1 MDLEMHIRD
10 DKKLVEIWLNS
21 EEKRDTQLRERL
33 KDVYAQFKAQKYLV
47 AVYES
52 GEGDLYQGTLDLL
65 RYNKRR
71 SAEREV
77 QKAKRPRVA
86 DRER

>member
-1 MDLEMHIRD
+1 MGLEMHIRD

-21 EEKRDTQLRERL
+21 EEKKDDHLREGL

-52 GEGDLYQGTLDLL
+52 GEGDLYQDTLDLL

>member
-1 MDLEMHIRD
+1 MGLELHIWD

-21 EEKRDTQLRERL
+21 EERKDTQLREEL
-33 KDVYAQFKAQKYLV
+33 KDVYARCREKKYLV